1 MSQIP
6 SELKYVS
13 SHEWVSIDADGV
25 ATVGITD
32 HAQDQLGDV
41 VYVELPTIGQAV
53 VAEEHCGVVESVK
66 AASEIYSPV
75 AGEIV
80 EINSEL
86 ESSPEQ
92 VNSEPYKA
100 WFFKVKLSA
109 DFDQST
115 LLDAAAYAA
124 EINA

>member
-6 SELKYVS
+6 ENLKYVS
-13 SHEWVSIDADGV
+13 SHEWVSIDADGI

-32 HAQDQLGDV
+32 HAQEQLGDV
-41 VYVELPTIGQAV
+41 VYVELPTLGQSVA
-53 VAEEHCGVVESVK
+53 AEEHCGVVESVK

-75 AGEIV
+75 SGEIV

-92 VNSEPYKA
+92 VNTEPYA
-100 WFFKVKLSA
+100 SWFFKVKLSP
-109 DFDQST
+109 DFDQNT

>member
-6 SELKYVS
+6 ENLKYVS
-13 SHEWVSIDADGV
+13 SHEWVSIDDNGI

-32 HAQDQLGDV
+32 HAQQQLGDV

-53 VAEEHCGVVESVK
+53 AAEGHCGVVESVK

-75 AGEIV
+75 SGEIV

-86 ESSPEQ
+86 ESSPEL
-92 VNSEPYKA
+92 VNSEPYGA
-100 WFFKVKLSA
+100 WFFKVKLNA